1 MSFCY
6 ALKALLNQKVM
17 NKIKNQSI
25 GPLHG
30 IMADEVTDTSNKEQ
44 LDLVFRY
51 TIGKNVVERLYE
63 YVDRKSIT
71 GESVCRGIVSIL
83 ESAQLLVSDCRA
95 QTYDCAGNIW
105 STKRLRGTFSAACS
119 QSTVFSLCFS

>member
-51 TIGKNVVERLYE
+51 TIGKM
-63 YVDRKSIT
+63 
-71 GESVCRGIVSIL
+71 
-83 ESAQLLVSDCRA
+83 
-95 QTYDCAGNIW
+95 
-105 STKRLRGTFSAACS
+105 
-119 QSTVFSLCFS
+119 